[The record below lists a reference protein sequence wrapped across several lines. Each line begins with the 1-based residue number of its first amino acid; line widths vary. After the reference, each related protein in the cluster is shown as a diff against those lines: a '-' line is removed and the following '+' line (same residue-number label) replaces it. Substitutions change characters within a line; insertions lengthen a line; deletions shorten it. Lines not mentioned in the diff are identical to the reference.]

1 MISHKKQTYFEK
13 ASIFNIKAC
22 MCNLKVTYKITKIE
36 FNIGLRTWRLQY
48 DPSFLPHTKVAQSKI
63 CESPN
68 FTT

>member
-1 MISHKKQTYFEK
+1 
-13 ASIFNIKAC
+13 

-63 CESPN
+63 CEFPN